1 MELNEMN
8 MQDVEARLAAVAEEI
23 EAAGEVET
31 VNALADEKRSLLA
44 RQAELKD
51 LEERK
56 AAAAALQ
63 AGTAQGITKEE
74 DRKMEDVKRTFAIDS
89 AEYREAFMKK
99 LQGKELTPEE
109 RTAVVASAAIPTIT
123 MNKIIGVLENTP
135 LIAAVDV
142 TYIPGNVTYPA
153 EGTINDAAWV
163 DMGTAATD
171 AEDTYSAINLTAY
184 KLIKTVEITADVQ
197 AMAIDAFEGWLVQRL
212 ANKIAKAVD
221 AGILNGGGTS
231 SGQCLGIAVSKSTQD
246 GTYTKTNMVW
256 SDIPK
261 IIGALHTE
269 YLPNASFVMNRTM
282 FYEKIMG
289 LKTSTG
295 APVVTLVETQ
305 SPIKYNLL
313 GFPVIVDD
321 NCTSGDIL
329 FGDLKAYKFNF
340 AKAPEVTSDDS
351 VAFRTGSRVYR
362 ALALADGKLGDLNAI
377 VRFIEKT

>member
-1 MELNEMN
+1 MELKEMTL
-8 MQDVEARLAAVAEEI
+8 QDVEARLAAVAEEI
-23 EAAGEVET
+23 EAAEEVET
-31 VNALADEKRSLLA
+31 VNTLADEKRSLLE

-63 AGTAQGITKEE
+63 AGTAQGITREERKE
-74 DRKMEDVKRTFAIDS
+74 MEDIKKTFALDS

-99 LQGKELTPEE
+99 LQGKDLTAEE
-109 RTAVVASAAIPTIT
+109 RNAVTASAVIPTVT
-123 MNKIIGVLENTP
+123 MNKIIGILENTP

-153 EGTINDAAWV
+153 ESSIGDASWV
-163 DMGTAATD
+163 DMGTASTD
-171 AEDTYSAINLTAY
+171 SADAYSAINLTAY

-197 AMAIDAFEGWLVQRL
+197 AMAIDAFEAWLVQRL
-212 ANKIAKAVD
+212 ANKLAKAID

-231 SGQCLGIAVSKSTQD
+231 SGQCLGICVSKSTQD
-246 GTYTKTNMVW
+246 GTYTKTTMVW

-261 IIGALHTE
+261 IIGALQTE

-329 FGDLKAYKFNF
+329 FGDLKSYKFNF
-340 AKAPEVTSDDS
+340 AQAPEVKSDDS

-362 ALALADGKLGDLNAI
+362 AMALADGKLGDVNAI